1 VNGAPLHMA
10 AQPTPPI
17 ERRKHNPQELKR
29 LRMGL
34 DKPVPRGRARS
45 LGLGLI
51 TGASDDDPAAIGTYA
66 AVGASLGPSFL
77 WTIPAILPMMF
88 STVYLCSKVGQVSGE
103 GLFAVIRRHYPR
115 WLLLSILACALIG
128 NVVEA
133 GADMGGMSVAL
144 RLLIPI
150 PSWLLV
156 VIIAVATA
164 TLQIMGSYT
173 MIKNIFR
180 WLALVLLAYVGAAFL
195 AKPDLREVLRGT
207 FIPHVHFDTHSISM
221 LVAIIGTTLSAYLYS
236 WQSNEEVEEDISLG
250 RRRLTDR
257 MGSTKEELRHS
268 RLDVAAGM
276 IFASLVTYFIM
287 LSTAAT
293 LFKAG
298 KHEIS
303 TAAEAAQALTPIAGK
318 LAETLFAIGV
328 FAVGLLAVPIMTT
341 GAAYDLCQSLG
352 WKHGLH
358 APPKEVKRF
367 NIAIATFTALGMGLN
382 FVGINP
388 MKALVWSSVVQGIST
403 PFLMTLIMLITTNKT
418 IMGRWVNTRPLNVL
432 GWLTTVAMFAA
443 SVALLI
449 TLLR

>member
-1 VNGAPLHMA
+1 MA

-17 ERRKHNPQELKR
+17 ERRKSDPQTLKR
-29 LRMGL
+29 LRTG
-34 DKPVPRGRARS
+34 VPRPVSSGRVRS

-77 WTIPAILPMMF
+77 WTVPAILPMMF
-88 STVYLCSKVGQVSGE
+88 ATVYLWSKVGQVAGE

-115 WLLLSILACALIG
+115 GLLFPILICAIVG
-128 NVVEA
+128 NVIEA
-133 GADMGGMSVAL
+133 GADMGGMSEAL
-144 RLLIPI
+144 RLLLPI
-150 PSWLLV
+150 PRPLLV
-156 VIIAVATA
+156 ILIAIATA
-164 TLQIMGSYT
+164 SLQIMGSYT
-173 MIKNIFR
+173 IIKKIFR

-195 AKPDLREVLRGT
+195 AKPDFRAVMHGT
-207 FIPHVHFDTHSISM
+207 FVPQIHFDIHSISM

-236 WQSNEEVEEDISLG
+236 WQSNEEVEEDISRG

-257 MGSTKEELRHS
+257 KGRTKDELRHA

-276 IFASLVTYFIM
+276 VFASLITYFIM

-293 LFKAG
+293 LYKAG
-298 KHEIS
+298 NHDIN
-303 TAAEAAQALTPIAGK
+303 TAAQAAQALSPIAGK

-328 FAVGLLAVPIMTT
+328 FSVGLLAVPIMTT

-358 APPKEVKRF
+358 YAPKRVWRF
-367 NIAIATFTALGMGLN
+367 NVSIAVFTALGMGLN
-382 FVGINP
+382 FIGINP
-388 MKALVWSSVVQGIST
+388 MKALVWASVVQGIST
-403 PFLMTLIMLITTNKT
+403 PFLMATIMLITTNPK
-418 IMGRWVNTRPLNVL
+418 IMGRWVNTRPVNVL
-432 GWLTTVAMFAA
+432 GWLTTGAMFAA

-449 TLLR
+449 TLMK